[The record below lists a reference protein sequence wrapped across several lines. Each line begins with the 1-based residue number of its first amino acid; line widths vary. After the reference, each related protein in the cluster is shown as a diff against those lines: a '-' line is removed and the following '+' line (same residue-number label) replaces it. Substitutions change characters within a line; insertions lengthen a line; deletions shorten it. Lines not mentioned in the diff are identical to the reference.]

1 MGGRILPWARRVSP
15 AGGWTNDELA
25 ELYRVEHSLVQAG
38 VVVETESGLSD
49 EGDPWFVFCHPD
61 GHVVVHTAR
70 IDGLYHLYCATLPAP
85 LTGQNFAEIAKT
97 FVTMIAKVQNTG
109 LSGRVV
115 AHPSA
120 LLSLLVAAAVLSVDA
135 VLHNS
140 AQASELS
147 PPPRNHLFAQD
158 PAPAAPK
165 TTIVKEVADI
175 FFSAV
180 WRDSEGSGER
190 EAVWRAV
197 EGAAVGLCALSGALP
212 FDRPLMELSRT
223 ELTLG
228 VQPLPEGAETPDK
241 FPGRPMLADT
251 VNASSLPVE
260 AGAFTERG
268 IVTDAALFNLTP
280 RPFQPAIDAPTYLT
294 FGGVISPEESMTY
307 ATPSGARWSA
317 EGNGASSSPQ
327 VNSLISSPTLSLNS
341 VDGACLHINLTSGG
355 ETIDLDRFATGSVS
369 ISISGGGALNLTH
382 AGAVHSIEVA
392 SGVKAGLTLSYDVTR
407 STAPIDQTTDPTAP
421 IDLTLKLDGAT
432 RVSVMME
439 STASASTPPV
449 TLVVESEGAQTNT
462 LNLTDGTQGPP
473 TDLSLKLIGTQDLV
487 LNEPAASAL
496 SSTLDASSLS
506 GQLMLGIKLGDVAAT
521 NLSIGSANF
530 IVTPEASIAIEN
542 LSAQQSVDLGIDLNS
557 VLFQYKNS
565 ATTGGP
571 VALSINMGSL
581 GTKAAPV
588 TIGSISTDVNDLSVN
603 SSSSNNDIGAIN
615 DHTLANLTLS
625 GSTPLEIDSIQGITA
640 NDPQN
645 VVIDAET
652 LAGTLTLNAS
662 AIADTLAG
670 GRQVE
675 IATGS
680 GASIITD
687 TNLSEL
693 LSLTIGSGNA
703 IVNIASGAAH
713 VTISGLKGTDQVNVG
728 SGGIVDLFTNGLN
741 KILPHQSAID
751 ASANLMEAAAMAASL
766 AESGAA
772 HQALLFSYRGSTYV
786 FVDAFGNHI
795 FDPSADAIVHVVGV
809 TSPTELSSVFH
820 SA

>member
-1 MGGRILPWARRVSP
+1 
-15 AGGWTNDELA
+15 
-25 ELYRVEHSLVQAG
+25 
-38 VVVETESGLSD
+38 
-49 EGDPWFVFCHPD
+49 
-61 GHVVVHTAR
+61 
-70 IDGLYHLYCATLPAP
+70 
-85 LTGQNFAEIAKT
+85 LTGKNFAEIAKT
-97 FVTMIAKVQNTG
+97 FVTMIAKVQNAG

-158 PAPAAPK
+158 PAPVFARDPAFAAPK

-228 VQPLPEGAETPDK
+228 VQPLPEGAEAPDK
-241 FPGRPMLADT
+241 FPGRSMLADA
-251 VNASSLPVE
+251 VDASSLPVE

-268 IVTDAALFNLTP
+268 IVTDAALLNLTP
-280 RPFQPAIDAPTYLT
+280 RPFQPAIDAPMYLT
-294 FGGVISPEESMTY
+294 FGGVISPEESVTY

-317 EGNGASSSPQ
+317 ERVGASSSPQ
-327 VNSLISSPTLSLNS
+327 DNSLISSPTLSLNS

-392 SGVKAGLTLSYDVTR
+392 SGVKAELTLSYDVTQ
-407 STAPIDQTTDPTAP
+407 PTTPDPTTHPTAP
-421 IDLTLKLDGAT
+421 VDQTLKLDGAT
-432 RVSVMME
+432 EVSVTIE
-439 STASASTPPV
+439 STPSASTPPV
-449 TLVVESEGAQTNT
+449 NLGVESQGAQTNT
-462 LNLTDGTQGPP
+462 LNLVDGTQGPP
-473 TDLSLKLIGTQDLV
+473 TDLHIKVVGSQDLA
-487 LNEPAASAL
+487 LNESAAMAV
-496 SSTLDASSLS
+496 SSTLDASSLV
-506 GQLMLGIKLGDVAAT
+506 GRLALGIDFGSGGTTLTD
-521 NLSIGSANF
+521 LSLGSANLV
-530 IVTPEASIAIEN
+530 VTPQDSVAIEN
-542 LSAQQSVDLGIDLNS
+542 LSLANTQIGLGINLNT
-557 VLFQYKNS
+557 VTFGYNNQP
-565 ATTGGP
+565 TTGGSTE
-571 VALSINMGSL
+571 LSIVLGST
-581 GTKAAPV
+581 GITAAPV
-588 TIGSISTDVNDLSVN
+588 TIDSIDATEVNDVTII
-603 SSSSNNDIGAIN
+603 SNNGYNIVHNIVGSA
-615 DHTLANLTLS
+615 LTKLILS
-625 GSTPLEIDSIQGITA
+625 GPTSLEIDSIQGITA

-645 VVIDAET
+645 VEIDAET

-662 AIADTLAG
+662 AINDTVAG

-703 IVNIASGAAH
+703 IDNIASGAAH
-713 VTISGLKGTDQVNVG
+713 VTISGLKGTDQLNVG

-741 KILPHQSAID
+741 TILPHQSAID

-809 TSPTELSSVFH
+809 TSSTELSGVFH